1 MKGNAS
7 EKSCF
12 LFKTRENTGIFFLKI
27 PLKRRLLITEYTIC
41 NISKMLHILSFS
53 NISIL
58 QKSKFVCTSANLD
71 FKESKCL

>member
-27 PLKRRLLITEYTIC
+27 PLKRRLLITGYTIC

-53 NISIL
+53 NILIL
-58 QKSKFVCTSANLD
+58 QKSKFVRTSANFD
-71 FKESKCL
+71 FKESKYL

>member
-53 NISIL
+53 NIFDS
-58 QKSKFVCTSANLD
+58 SKIKICTYKRK
-71 FKESKCL
+71 FGF